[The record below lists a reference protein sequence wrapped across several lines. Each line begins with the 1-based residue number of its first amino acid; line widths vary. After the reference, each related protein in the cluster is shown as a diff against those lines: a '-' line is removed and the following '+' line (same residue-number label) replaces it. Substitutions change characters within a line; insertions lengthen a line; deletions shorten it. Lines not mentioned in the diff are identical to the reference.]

1 MHDHS
6 YSSGVVLFPSLLYPL
21 LGGTIRSLRGHSGLP
36 KTLRGAGP
44 WTGGGTFNSGAFIY
58 LYNDLTFSIFI
69 YFFFFLNIFLF
80 LFSMHLDFLL
90 YLFEVLIIHMLKI
103 LSDCYLLVWWA
114 YPTWQ
119 VGKMVLKLIEFTA
132 IYECYLFSPKYLP
145 RGMGFSLSFH
155 PDSK

>member
-6 YSSGVVLFPSLLYPL
+6 YSSGVVLFSSLLYPL

-36 KTLRGAGP
+36 KALHGAGP

-69 YFFFFLNIFLF
+69 YFFFLKYIL
-80 LFSMHLDFLL
+80 
-90 YLFEVLIIHMLKI
+90 VLIFYAFGFFALLIWSFNHIHAKNPFRL
-103 LSDCYLLVWWA
+103 LSLGMVSISYLAGRQDGIETHRVHCYIWV
-114 YPTWQ
+114 
-119 VGKMVLKLIEFTA
+119 
-132 IYECYLFSPKYLP
+132 YLFSPKYLP